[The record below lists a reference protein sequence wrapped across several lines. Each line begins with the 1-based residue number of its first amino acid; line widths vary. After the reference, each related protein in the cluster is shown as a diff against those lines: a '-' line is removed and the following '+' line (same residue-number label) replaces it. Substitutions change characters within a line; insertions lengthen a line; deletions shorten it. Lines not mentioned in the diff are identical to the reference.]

1 VISDDVTKVQET
13 TRLPQLTDRERRR
26 AVAARKKPNEG
37 RYLSI
42 ESGEEEVLI
51 PIDGTVTRLGRSLS
65 ANVHLD
71 DASVSRRHALVVQRG
86 DDVVVLDDRSMNGVF
101 VNGDRVREAVLR
113 DGDVVELGSVRL
125 RFIDVPS

>member
-1 VISDDVTKVQET
+1 MTKVQET
-13 TRLPQLTDRERRR
+13 TRLPQLTDRERQR
-26 AVAARKKPNEG
+26 AVAARKAPNAG

-42 ESGEEEVLI
+42 ESGDEEVLI
-51 PIDGTVTRLGRSLS
+51 PLEGTVTRIGRSLS

-86 DDVVVLDDRSMNGVF
+86 EEAVVLDDRSMNGVF

-113 DGDVVELGSVRL
+113 DGDLIELGTVRV
-125 RFIDVPS
+125 RFLDVPA